1 MMAVLFKKR
10 AGRFDDL
17 MAVGETL
24 AHANYLM
31 ARGTLVREAQGG
43 LLRYQRTRTG
53 LTPFNPLE
61 LC

>member
-1 MMAVLFKKR
+1 
-10 AGRFDDL
+10 